1 VFLLLEL
8 RLYRRNAGDH
18 AVCTAAAEPE
28 QGWAASGRCARA
40 GGPALG
46 HLVIVL
52 VFALF
57 LATVRFSWQA
67 WQVCD
72 AATEERLG
80 ADIVATRIVSQ
91 DSAHISCAS
100 NRLDAPLRDASKHN
114 AAEQCG
120 FINLATTALVTASSG
135 HDPADSPRDV
145 FEVQQCCGFGRLDAA
160 VELAAAIYS

>member
-1 VFLLLEL
+1 
-8 RLYRRNAGDH
+8 
-18 AVCTAAAEPE
+18 
-28 QGWAASGRCARA
+28 
-40 GGPALG
+40 
-46 HLVIVL
+46 
-52 VFALF
+52 
-57 LATVRFSWQA
+57 
-67 WQVCD
+67 VCD

-114 AAEQCG
+114 AAEHR
-120 FINLATTALVTASSG
+120 INLATTALVTASSG
-135 HDPADSPRDV
+135 HDPANSPRDV

>member
-1 VFLLLEL
+1 M
-8 RLYRRNAGDH
+8 
-18 AVCTAAAEPE
+18 
-28 QGWAASGRCARA
+28 
-40 GGPALG
+40 
-46 HLVIVL
+46 
-52 VFALF
+52 
-57 LATVRFSWQA
+57 RFSWQA

-80 ADIVATRIVSQ
+80 ADIVAKRIVSQ

-135 HDPADSPRDV
+135 HDPANSPRDV

-160 VELAAAIYS
+160 VELAAAIFS